1 MIVRQLVVSAFE
13 SNCYL
18 VGDERTRQ
26 AFVIDPGDE
35 PDVILEAL
43 EVSHLQAKL
52 ILATHAHI
60 DHVMAAA
67 AVREATGAPFMMH
80 PADAGLLA
88 AMPMQA
94 RHFLGIELP
103 PPPPVDAWLKEGET
117 VAIDDIKLKV
127 LLTPGHS
134 NGSVSFYWA
143 PPPGERGIVFS
154 GDALFQGSIGRTDL
168 GGDFPTLERS
178 IRTQLYTLPDDT
190 VVLSGHGD
198 ATTIGREKLTNP
210 FVSED

>member
-1 MIVRQLVVSAFE
+1 MIVRQLVVSPFE

-43 EVSHLQAKL
+43 EASHLQAKL

-60 DHVMAAA
+60 DHVMAVAA
-67 AVREATGAPFMMH
+67 IREATGAPFMMH
-80 PADAGLLA
+80 PADASLLA
-88 AMPMQA
+88 AMPLQA
-94 RHFLGIELP
+94 RHFLGVELP
-103 PPPPVDAWLKEGET
+103 PTPPVDAWLQEGET

-178 IRTQLYTLPDDT
+178 IRSQLYILPDDT
-190 VVLSGHGD
+190 IVLSGHGG
-198 ATTIGREKLTNP
+198 ATTIGREKRTNP
-210 FVSED
+210 FVNED